1 MIFENIPHFFESVVL
16 FLRGFGMAVQIFSE
30 MVLTPQDGIDLV
42 GVAKGTPDLKK
53 QMLKTFQKANR
64 RIQNVKNAGLS
75 SPAVQQLISERGERN
90 YTYFSGAGLDPRSPT
105 DWEQLKYEYGR
116 AIAFLNNP
124 TSSATGARQYINYYK
139 NELGISFEGANK
151 IIGLATEPEISET
164 GELNIFQ
171 YSSILENIKSDV
183 MQEQKSDL
191 DNVDNY
197 GNELEERII
206 HSLENEIHKYNRGGG
221 FDNNFLDR
229 FFTVK
234 ESE

>member
-1 MIFENIPHFFESVVL
+1 
-16 FLRGFGMAVQIFSE
+16 MAVQIFSE

-53 QMLKTFQKANR
+53 QMMKIFQKANR
-64 RIQNVKNAGLS
+64 RIQNVRNAGLS
-75 SPAVQQLISERGERN
+75 SPAVQQLISERGERG
-90 YTYFSGAGLDPRSPT
+90 YTFFTGARLDPRNPT
-105 DWEQLKYEYGR
+105 EWEQLKYEYGR
-116 AIAFLNNP
+116 AISFLNNP

-151 IIGLATEPEISET
+151 IIGLATEPEISEN
-164 GELNIFQ
+164 GEINIFN

-183 MQEQKSDL
+183 MQEQKTNL
-191 DNVDNY
+191 DTVDSY

-221 FDNNFLDR
+221 FDDNFLDR
-229 FFTVK
+229 FFKVG
-234 ESE
+234 E

>member
-1 MIFENIPHFFESVVL
+1 
-16 FLRGFGMAVQIFSE
+16 MAVQIFSE

-53 QMLKTFQKANR
+53 QMMKTFQKANR
-64 RIQNVKNAGLS
+64 RIQNVRNAGLS
-75 SPAVQQLISERGERN
+75 SPAVQQLISERGERG
-90 YTYFSGAGLDPRSPT
+90 YTFFTGARLDPRNPT
-105 DWEQLKYEYGR
+105 EWEQLKYEYGR

-151 IIGLATEPEISET
+151 IIGLATRPEISEN
-164 GELNIFQ
+164 GEINIFN

-183 MQEQKSDL
+183 MQEQKTNL
-191 DNVDNY
+191 DSVDSY

-206 HSLENEIHKYNRGGG
+206 HSLENEVHKYNRGGG
-221 FDNNFLDR
+221 FDDNFLDR
-229 FFTVK
+229 FFKVG
-234 ESE
+234 E

>member
-1 MIFENIPHFFESVVL
+1 M
-16 FLRGFGMAVQIFSE
+16 VQIFSE

-53 QMLKTFQKANR
+53 QMMKTFQKANR

-75 SPAVQQLISERGERN
+75 SPAVQQLISERGERG
-90 YTYFSGAGLDPRSPT
+90 YTYFSGANLNPRNPI

-124 TSSATGARQYINYYK
+124 TSSARGARQYINYYK

-151 IIGLATEPEISET
+151 IVGLATQPEISEN
-164 GELNIFQ
+164 GEINIFN

-183 MQEQKSDL
+183 MREQQSNL
-191 DNVDNY
+191 DNIDSY
-197 GNELEERII
+197 GNELEEKII
-206 HSLENEIHKYNRGGG
+206 HTLENEIHRYNSGGG
-221 FDNNFLDR
+221 FDDNFLDR
-229 FFTVK
+229 FFNYN
-234 ESE
+234 ESKD